1 MYQNKS
7 RKIALLGGT
16 TAALIVA
23 STAVAMAISPRKQ
36 HALLDVIAH
45 IKQKRQAEFKKALS
59 LTAEQEQQIKEIKSQ
74 ARHDNE
80 PLMRETVDK
89 YESLVRYLASP
100 DANESVAMSMKKQA
114 IEAQEKMAEVRIHAV
129 FKIKALLDEKQ
140 NQKVAS
146 LVEDRISEFEANRPE
161 MRQKLEKIL
170 SD

>member
-1 MYQNKS
+1 
-7 RKIALLGGT
+7 
-16 TAALIVA
+16 
-23 STAVAMAISPRKQ
+23 
-36 HALLDVIAH
+36 
-45 IKQKRQAEFKKALS
+45 
-59 LTAEQEQQIKEIKSQ
+59 
-74 ARHDNE
+74 
-80 PLMRETVDK
+80 
-89 YESLVRYLASP
+89 
-100 DANESVAMSMKKQA
+100 MSMKKQA

>member
-100 DANESVAMSMKKQA
+100 DANESVAM
-114 IEAQEKMAEVRIHAV
+114 
-129 FKIKALLDEKQ
+129 
-140 NQKVAS
+140 
-146 LVEDRISEFEANRPE
+146 
-161 MRQKLEKIL
+161 
-170 SD
+170 